1 MNFLQT
7 NNKGDKMK
15 QSTIDLIAKHNK
27 GSEYR
32 IVLDIWDCEE
42 NRQRLKNYIKKNEA
56 KKTLILKEILYDRE
70 QNRLIKLLPLTD
82 NIGVHQAVKE
92 YFEEYPAITKEEI
105 EEATKLYHAKYPTTE
120 K

>member
-1 MNFLQT
+1 
-7 NNKGDKMK
+7 MK

-27 GSEYR
+27 GSEYN
-32 IVLDIWDCEE
+32 IVIDIWYCEKT
-42 NRQRLKNYIKKNEA
+42 RQE
-56 KKTLILKEILYDRE
+56 LKEYINKNDVEGIYLWKKSLYRRE
-70 QNRLIKLLPLTD
+70 QDVLIKILSLTD

-92 YFEEYPAITKEEI
+92 YFEEYPAITKEEV

>member
-1 MNFLQT
+1 
-7 NNKGDKMK
+7 MK

-27 GSEYR
+27 SNEYN
-32 IVLDIWDCEE
+32 IVIDIWDCEKT
-42 NRQRLKNYIKKNEA
+42 RQG
-56 KKTLILKEILYDRE
+56 LKERISNNDIKGIYLWKKSLYDTE
-70 QNRLIKLLPLTD
+70 QDVLIKILSLTD

-92 YFEEYPAITKEEI
+92 YFEEYPAITKEEV

>member
-1 MNFLQT
+1 
-7 NNKGDKMK
+7 MK

-32 IVLDIWDCEE
+32 IVLDIWNCEE
-42 NRQRLKNYIKKNEA
+42 TRQG
-56 KKTLILKEILYDRE
+56 LKERIDNNDIKGIYLWKKSLYDTE
-70 QNRLIKLLPLTD
+70 QNRLLKLVHLTD

-105 EEATKLYHAKYPTTE
+105 EEATRLFHAKYPTA
-120 K
+120 KKW